1 MRTKSQREAEAV
13 SKTTIRLP
21 DKLLERAK
29 IHAVKERRTL
39 QDVIADA
46 LEAYL
51 KASRESGR

>member
-1 MRTKSQREAEAV
+1 M